1 MMFRTIVIILVLL
14 AIVSS
19 CQVPEKR
26 IDYDSDPVIDI
37 LKDLQTTNA
46 TSAPLNPLAVPIGA
60 GLTGII
66 AMLEALRRMEKGKR
80 KYAEHELNN
89 NKKNHT

>member
-1 MMFRTIVIILVLL
+1 MKIIALILL
-14 AIVSS
+14 MVVSG
-19 CQVPEKR
+19 CHVPEQQVT
-26 IDYDSDPVIDI
+26 YDPDPVIDI

-46 TSAPLNPLAVPIGA
+46 TSTPVNPFAIPIGV

-66 AMLEALRRMEKGKR
+66 AMLEALRRTEKGKR

-89 NKKNHT
+89 NNNNNSHT